1 MKDFQRLLILI
12 LLLINSCYLYIHEQR
27 LNEHKRLL
35 EKQTEVINKLII
47 HCEYERNKKNNN

>member
-12 LLLINSCYLYIHEQR
+12 LLLINSCYLYIHEKR

-35 EKQTEVINKLII
+35 EKQTKVINQQNLYLK
-47 HCEYERNKKNNN
+47 YERNKKNNN